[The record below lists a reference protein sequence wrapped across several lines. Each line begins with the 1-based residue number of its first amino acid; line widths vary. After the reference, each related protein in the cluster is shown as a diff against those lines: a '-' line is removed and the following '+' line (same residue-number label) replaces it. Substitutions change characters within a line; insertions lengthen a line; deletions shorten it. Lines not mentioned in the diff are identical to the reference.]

1 MRALFASLLIAVI
14 AAPTAAYAD
23 APAGEAT
30 ATAETP
36 AAKSPFRGS
45 AITYRNSVSAISLDK
60 GAELTYNP
68 TWAMSLELA
77 PRYWFGKVLYVG
89 ANLDFT
95 REITNDDSSTYRGET
110 WVGNLDLRVGASK
123 WATIP
128 GAEIDLSGTL
138 DFILPTSKIAN
149 AQTLL
154 FGVIP
159 GLRLSRHFDV
169 LSGLDVGYGIRL
181 AKNFH
186 RYTTGETESPVIP
199 GCVGTVGGC
208 DSYLN
213 DGVRNVSWRL
223 SNSFDVGVS
232 FTDWLSFGASFG
244 LLTSFLYDAVDDPT
258 VSFTPQAS
266 TDTRTALVYD
276 LGVTV
281 TPLSYLSVSLGAT
294 TYNPQLAPDS
304 TNYAPF
310 FNRYTALYLDLRL
323 DVADLVATATR

>member
-1 MRALFASLLIAVI
+1 MRALLVSLLIAAI
-14 AAPTAAYAD
+14 AVPTVASAE
-23 APAGEAT
+23 PPGGET
-30 ATAETP
+30 RLEGSLEGS
-36 AAKSPFRGS
+36 KNPFRGS
-45 AITYRNSVSAISLDK
+45 AFTYRNSVSAISFDK
-60 GAELTYNP
+60 AAELTYNP
-68 TWAMSLELA
+68 TWAMSFELA
-77 PRYWFGKVLYVG
+77 PRYWFGDVLYVG
-89 ANLDFT
+89 ASLDFT

-110 WVGNLDLRVGASK
+110 WIGNLDLRVGASK

-128 GAEIDLSGTL
+128 GADIDLSGTL

-154 FGVIP
+154 FGVVP

-169 LSGLDVGYGIRL
+169 LKGLDVGYGIRL
-181 AKNFH
+181 TKNFH

-213 DGVRNVSWRL
+213 DGVRNASWRL

-232 FTDWLSFGASFG
+232 FTDWLSLGASFSI
-244 LLTSFLYDAVDDPT
+244 LTSFLYDAVEDPQ

-276 LGVTV
+276 IGVTV

-294 TYNPQLAPDS
+294 TVNPQLAPDS
-304 TNYAPF
+304 SNYAPF